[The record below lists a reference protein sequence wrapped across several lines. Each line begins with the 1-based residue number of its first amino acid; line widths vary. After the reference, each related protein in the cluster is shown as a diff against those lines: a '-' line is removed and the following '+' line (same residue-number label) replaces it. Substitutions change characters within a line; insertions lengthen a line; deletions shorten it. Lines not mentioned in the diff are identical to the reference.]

1 MAVQE
6 RLEATVPAVTIAA
19 TADQVI
25 GEVNKAGR
33 VTSVTY
39 TPEAAVTG
47 AASPNSRTLTLV
59 NAGAVGL
66 GTTNIATLALVSG
79 VNLVAFDEKAITL
92 NATAANLVVAANDEL
107 VWVSTAVTGGG
118 GLADPGGHVV
128 VEIGA
133 TSYSDVSSS
142 VGAIAQTES

>member
-6 RLEATVPAVTIAA
+6 RLEETVPALTILQ

-25 GEVNKAGR
+25 GEVTKAGR

-39 TPEAAVTG
+39 TPEAALTG
-47 AASPNSRTLTLV
+47 AASPASRTLTLV
-59 NAGAVGL
+59 NKTQAGV
-66 GTTNIATLALVSG
+66 GTTNIATLALVGG
-79 VNLVAFDEKAITL
+79 VDLVAFDEKAITL
-92 NATAANLVVAANDEL
+92 NGTAANLVVAAGDEL
-107 VWVSTAVTGGG
+107 VWVSTAVGGTG
-118 GLADPGGHVV
+118 LTDPGGHVV

>member
-6 RLEATVPAVTIAA
+6 KLEATVPALTILQ

-25 GEVNKAGR
+25 GEVSKAGR
-33 VTSVTY
+33 VTSVSY
-39 TPEAAVTG
+39 TPEAALSG
-47 AASPNSRTLTLV
+47 AASPASRTLTLV
-59 NAGAVGL
+59 NKTQAGI

-79 VNLVAFDEKAITL
+79 VDLVAFDEKAITL
-92 NATAANLVVAANDEL
+92 TATVADRVVAAGDEL
-107 VWVSTAVTGGG
+107 VWVSTAVGGTG
-118 GLADPGGHVV
+118 LTDPGGHVV

-133 TSYSDVSSS
+133 SSYSDVSSS

>member
-6 RLEATVPAVTIAA
+6 RIEATVPAVTIAA

-25 GEVNKAGR
+25 GEATKAGR
-33 VTSVTY
+33 VTSVSY

-47 AASPNSRTLTLV
+47 AASPDSRTLSVV
-59 NAGAVGL
+59 NKGAAGAGS
-66 GTTNIATLALVSG
+66 TTVASLALVAG

-92 NATAANLVVAANDEL
+92 SGTAANLVVAAGDQL
-107 VWVSTAVTGGG
+107 AWVSTAVTGAG

-128 VEIGA
+128 IEIGPS
-133 TSYSDVSSS
+133 SYTDVESA
-142 VGAIAQTES
+142 VGAVAQTEA

>member
-6 RLEATVPAVTIAA
+6 RLEETVPAVTIAA

-25 GEVNKAGR
+25 GEVTKAGR

-59 NAGAVGL
+59 NKTGAGL
-66 GTTNIATLALVSG
+66 GSTTIATLALVSG
-79 VNLVAFDEKAITL
+79 VNLVAFDEKDITL
-92 NATAANLVVAANDEL
+92 TATVADRVVAAGDEL

-118 GLADPGGHVV
+118 GLVDPGGHVV

-133 TSYSDVSSS
+133 TGYTDVSSS